1 MRILGTIPNAHCRIQ
16 VFQNDGRF
24 SVKIE
29 KGLLE
34 QLFKLRESSMI
45 NSFEAVQN
53 LIDDAFIQNVLA
65 VFELMQTNIDTQ
77 ILTFAIKIQDENTQ
91 EWKKII

>member
-34 QLFKLRESSMI
+34 QLFKLRESSII

-65 VFELMQTNIDTQ
+65 VFELMQTNIDDQ
-77 ILTFAIKIQDENTQ
+77 IVAFATKIQGESGEDWE
-91 EWKKII
+91 EII